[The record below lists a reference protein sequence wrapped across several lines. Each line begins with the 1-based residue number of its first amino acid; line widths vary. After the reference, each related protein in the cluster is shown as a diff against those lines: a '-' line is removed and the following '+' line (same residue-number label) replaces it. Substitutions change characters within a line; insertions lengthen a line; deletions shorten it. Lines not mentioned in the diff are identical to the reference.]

1 MKLKLKIIL
10 ALFSGFQ
17 TISPAQIKV
26 SPSPA
31 EMDAIRKSEFNTI
44 GKKVAIP
51 AVTEKS
57 TGQWESD
64 DGFSIWKLI
73 VETDNADAIIVYF
86 DELTLPVGSEIV
98 AYSADDP
105 SESTGVFT
113 ENSNK
118 YVKTFALPMVNS
130 DKVVVEARIPSG
142 QVNAFHAVISEI
154 GCIVGKGT
162 NGTTGFGDTDPC
174 YINVNC
180 ADGLPYQNAR
190 RAVAQYTFTEGGVIG
205 NCTGTLLNN
214 TAQDDRNLFLS
225 AQHCAIEATPAEL
238 GQAIFYFN
246 YEAPDCDNPSSSAG
260 LLDDAVVGCTR
271 IAASGGQHPLPPDGS
286 DFHLFELNPIPAA
299 YNVYYAGWNRN
310 DIGANIPMPGA
321 IIQHPLSDI
330 KKISFI
336 DSFTQAM
343 TGSDFYA
350 NCIQMSGTGGII
362 EPNASGSGVFDNNK
376 RVIGTI
382 SYGATGCV
390 IPGAFNLAAGGKFF
404 AHWDMNG
411 TAANRRLK
419 PWLDPT
425 NSNVMTLDG
434 KNSGTVG
441 LADKIETAIV
451 VSIYPN
457 PASDVITIKSDV
469 SLLGSRFVIK
479 NLSGKLVNQGQ
490 LLTETTIVDMQH
502 LSPGFYFLEVTHD
515 NFANQAYKIIK
526 L

>member
-1 MKLKLKIIL
+1 MNLKLKIIL
-10 ALFSGFQ
+10 ALLIGFQ
-17 TISPAQIKV
+17 ILSHAQIKV
-26 SPSPA
+26 SPASA
-31 EMDAIRKSEFNTI
+31 EMEAIRKSEFNTI
-44 GKKVAIP
+44 GKKVVIQ

-57 TGQWESD
+57 SGNWETI
-64 DGFSIWKLI
+64 DGFSIWKLS
-73 VETDNADAIIVYF
+73 VEAENADAIIVYF

-105 SESTGVFT
+105 SNRTRVFT

-118 YVKTFALPMVNS
+118 YLKTFALPIVNS
-130 DKVVVEARIPSG
+130 DKVVVEATIPPG
-142 QVNAFHAVISEI
+142 QAGEFHAVISEI
-154 GCIVGKGT
+154 GCIVGKGDK
-162 NGTTGFGDTDPC
+162 GTTGFGDADPC

-180 ADGLPYQNAR
+180 PDGQPYQDAK
-190 RAVAQYTFTEGGVIG
+190 RAVAQYTYTVGGNIE

-225 AQHCAIEATPAEL
+225 AQHCAIEATPTEL
-238 GQAIFYFN
+238 GQALFYFN
-246 YEAPDCDNPSSSAG
+246 YESPDCDNPSSSAG

-271 IAASGGQHPLPPDGS
+271 LAASGGQHPVPPDGS
-286 DFHLFELNPIPAA
+286 DFHLFELNPIPAS

-310 DIGANIPMPGA
+310 DVGSDIPMPGA
-321 IIQHPLSDI
+321 IIEHPLSDI

-343 TGSDFYA
+343 TSTDFYA

-382 SYGATGCV
+382 SYGSTGCV
-390 IPGAFNLAAGGKFF
+390 IPGEFNMAAGGKFF
-404 AHWDMNG
+404 VHWDMNG
-411 TAANRRLK
+411 TNADRQLK

-425 NSNVMTLDG
+425 NSGVMTLDG

-441 LADKIETAIV
+441 MADEIEKAIL

-457 PASDVITIKSDV
+457 PATGIITIKSDV
-469 SLLGSRFVIK
+469 SLLGSGFLIK
-479 NLSGKLVNQGQ
+479 NLSGKLVIQGQ
-490 LLTETTIVDMQH
+490 LLNENTSVELQH
-502 LSPGFYFLEVTHD
+502 LPPGFYFLKVIND
-515 NFANQAYKIIK
+515 NFTNQTCKIIK